1 MRGNFAKPPVSKEV
15 SSQVRMQANKYIA
28 SEHGRQ
34 QFCLFGTYA
43 SGSAYDV
50 AILDKTKSKVL
61 RYEIIKLSCFIIIII
76 VVLLLFPFLF
86 LLFIIIIVFV
96 VKIWH
101 KDCTMP

>member
-1 MRGNFAKPPVSKEV
+1 MPPMRGNFAKPPVSKEV

-61 RYEIIKLSCFIIIII
+61 RYEIISCFIIII
-76 VVLLLFPFLF
+76 
-86 LLFIIIIVFV
+86 FII
-96 VKIWH
+96 
-101 KDCTMP
+101 